1 MINLEY
7 IIFDFDGTLVDS
19 MPIGLDIYNQIAEKY
34 DFKAVTEDNIDEI
47 RELSVLNRL
56 GALGVP
62 IYRIP
67 FLALEFH
74 KLFKNS
80 MDDLEFFPG
89 IKTLLEELDDLDYKV
104 AIISSNSAEN
114 IKDFL
119 EKEELSSI
127 EKIFSSTSLFGKDKV
142 INKFLKK
149 NNLAKSDV
157 IYVGDEERD
166 ILSCKKLGV
175 EVIWVSWGFDL
186 LEVARN
192 EEPDYIV
199 DEPREILEIISS

>member
-1 MINLEY
+1 MEY

-47 RELSVLNRL
+47 RELSVLKRL
-56 GALGVP
+56 SALGIP

-80 MDDLEFFPG
+80 MDDLEFFSG
-89 IKTLLEELDDLDYKV
+89 IKSLLQELDNSDYKV
-104 AIISSNSAEN
+104 AIISSNSEEN

-119 EKEELSSI
+119 ENEGVDSI
-127 EKIFSSTSLFGKDKV
+127 EDVFSSTSLFGKDKV

-149 NNLAKSDV
+149 NDLAKSDV

-186 LEVARN
+186 LKVARN

-199 DEPREILEIISS
+199 DQPEEILEIVNNY